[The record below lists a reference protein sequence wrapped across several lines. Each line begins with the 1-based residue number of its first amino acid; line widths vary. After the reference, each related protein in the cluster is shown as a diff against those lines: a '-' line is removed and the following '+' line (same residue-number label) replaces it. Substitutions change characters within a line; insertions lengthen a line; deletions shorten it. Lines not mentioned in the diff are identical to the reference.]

1 MTDSTG
7 LNFYLVKFSEKPDFI
22 YVLGKDGYISLL
34 NKHKMNHSENII
46 LKIDGKPDGPEFDII
61 DSTPPP
67 PPPPPPGGGAVRIRM
82 VRIPLNRIP
91 DDNLSVV
98 AANVAPLLNTHDANT
113 PVPPQASIAEIVTL
127 LQKYLN
133 EDKKGGKKISLHR
146 KSSSSRRRRSTKRRT
161 ASRKQQK
168 RRRGSRRAH

>member
-22 YVLGKDGYISLL
+22 YVLGKDGYDYLL

-46 LKIDGKPDGPEFDII
+46 LKIDGKPDGPEFDIMS
-61 DSTPPP
+61 STPP
-67 PPPPPPGGGAVRIRM
+67 PPPPPPGGGALIRM
-82 VRIPLNRIP
+82 VEIPVSTIVNS
-91 DDNLSVV
+91 NELSGIAATV
-98 AANVAPLLNTHDANT
+98 ARLLKTHDANT
-113 PVPPQASIAEIVTL
+113 LVPQASIDEIVTL

-133 EDKKGGKKISLHR
+133 EDKKGGKKISLRR